1 MMSHSQDRGNYFW
14 SASQKL
20 ASYSGKKPPR
30 ADRGGSAHPTKN
42 QCRATQHPGGSAR
55 ADLSKRPDQIGASA
69 ILVSLVVGQ
78 WETDAPTPFRPGLL
92 YCLAT
97 SSNSRGRLGQK
108 GRQALG
114 NRMATPAKPTNC
126 VFPTVGLGNA
136 SISARYHDGRGEQ
149 HPKVPG
155 HSCRGTCMRTRW
167 KRRTW
172 ENAQQGQGAIPSL
185 A

>member
-1 MMSHSQDRGNYFW
+1 MMSHSQDKGSYFW
-14 SASQKL
+14 SASQIL

-30 ADRGGSAHPTKN
+30 ADRGGSAHPTKY
-42 QCRATQHPGGSAR
+42 QCRATQHPGESTR
-55 ADLSKRPDQIGASA
+55 AALGKRPDQIDASA

-78 WETDAPTPFRPGLL
+78 WETDAPTPFRPGLV

-97 SSNSRGRLGQK
+97 LPTLAADWVRRDDKPLGIEWRPRRGPR
-108 GRQALG
+108 
-114 NRMATPAKPTNC
+114 T
-126 VFPTVGLGNA
+126 VFSLPWA
-136 SISARYHDGRGEQ
+136 WAMPRSAPGAMMEEEQ

-155 HSCRGTCMRTRW
+155 HSCRGTRTRTRW

-172 ENAQQGQGAIPSL
+172 ENTQQGQGAIPSL